1 MKQNNPTTKKGNL
14 FLIGTGMNQ
23 NSLTAEALAILK
35 TADKIYLENYTVNF
49 PYPKSELESQ
59 YKIKIEE
66 LDRSKVEDES
76 ILEEAKNSQI
86 ALLVYGD
93 SLSATTH
100 IQLILECKKQNI
112 KYQIFHNASIL
123 TTVAET
129 GLSLYKFGK
138 TTSMPNWAEHTN
150 KPTSFA
156 TYIKE
161 NNSIKAHTL
170 ILTDIGLEIS
180 PAITQLK
187 ESAKKENLT
196 LPEKIIA
203 LSHAGTPQQ
212 KIFYDTLGKLTSRNI
227 EMPFCLIIT
236 KNLSHIEQETLERL
250 KE

>member
-1 MKQNNPTTKKGNL
+1 MTL
-14 FLIGTGMNQ
+14 YLIGTGMTKS
-23 NSLTAEALAILK
+23 SLTVEALK
-35 TADKIYLENYTVNF
+35 TLGTVDKIYLENYTVNF

-59 YKIKIEE
+59 YNIRIEE

-76 ILEEAKNSQI
+76 ILQESKEKEI

-112 KYQIFHNASIL
+112 DYKIYHNASIL
-123 TTVAET
+123 TTIAET

-138 TTSMPNWAEHTN
+138 TTSMPNWSEHTN

-180 PAITQLK
+180 PAIEQLK
-187 ESAKKENLT
+187 ESAKKESLK

-203 LSHAGTPQQ
+203 ISHAGTPQQ
-212 KIFYDTLGKLTSRNI
+212 KIFYNTPSNLSTQNI
-227 EMPFCLIIT
+227 TMPFCLIIPN
-236 KNLSHIEQETLERL
+236 NLHFLEEEALENL
-250 KE
+250 KI

>member
-1 MKQNNPTTKKGNL
+1 MTK
-14 FLIGTGMNQ
+14 
-23 NSLTAEALAILK
+23 NSLTAEALETLK
-35 TADKIYLENYTVNF
+35 TANKIYLENYTVNF
-49 PYPKSELESQ
+49 PYSIEELETQ

-76 ILEEAKNSQI
+76 ILQEAKNSQI

-100 IQLILECKKQNI
+100 MQLILECKKQNI
-112 KYQIFHNASIL
+112 PYTIYHNASIL
-123 TTVAET
+123 TTIAET

-170 ILTDIGLEIS
+170 ILTDIGLEIQ
-180 PAITQLK
+180 PAITQLI
-187 ESAKKENLT
+187 ESAEKENLE

-203 LSHAGTPQQ
+203 ISHAGTEQQ
-212 KIFYDTLGKLTSRNI
+212 KIFYDTLDNLAKLGRIPNPKSQIPQTQSVCS
-227 EMPFCLIIT
+227 MPFCLIIPN
-236 KNLSHIEQETLERL
+236 NLHFLEEESLQQL
-250 KE
+250 KEN